1 MNIQDEFS
9 VILYA
14 LRFAG
19 FNASEKNYRL
29 ELTLKE
35 KLRNYILYIYEV
47 VSILFAII
55 LIFTSI
61 FSLTYDTPIIKFTS
75 ASLHVILFLIR
86 LSLFLKRSQ
95 LRKTLRKLRIFAR
108 NGCTRSIYRNYALFA
123 CSVSFVIPL
132 IVAISATV
140 VVLGNSTE
148 HKDITL
154 IGDETGYSYNIYMI
168 GFVTTQILYTVNFL
182 VFPGLVMTFLSFMYL
197 SYIDAVKRHFEAEL
211 LNILRNFSHEA
222 ISKCLNIFMVANRIH
237 RDMEK
242 SLSLTAFLT
251 YVLTFGNILNIVCI
265 FAVNFLSNMQTL
277 RSLYTNSVFIWTISW
292 FVFLTICGSRATE
305 LGYFLKNI
313 VQEVATKSLRY
324 PPVKSSRDLMYLQL
338 FDACS
343 KLNLNFTA
351 WGMFRLNKR
360 LLLTTSGV
368 LVTYGILFASEIR
381 GISAMKQE

>member
-1 MNIQDEFS
+1 
-9 VILYA
+9 
-14 LRFAG
+14 
-19 FNASEKNYRL
+19 
-29 ELTLKE
+29 
-35 KLRNYILYIYEV
+35 
-47 VSILFAII
+47 
-55 LIFTSI
+55 
-61 FSLTYDTPIIKFTS
+61 
-75 ASLHVILFLIR
+75 
-86 LSLFLKRSQ
+86 
-95 LRKTLRKLRIFAR
+95 
-108 NGCTRSIYRNYALFA
+108 
-123 CSVSFVIPL
+123 
-132 IVAISATV
+132 
-140 VVLGNSTE
+140 
-148 HKDITL
+148 
-154 IGDETGYSYNIYMI
+154 
-168 GFVTTQILYTVNFL
+168 
-182 VFPGLVMTFLSFMYL
+182 
-197 SYIDAVKRHFEAEL
+197 
-211 LNILRNFSHEA
+211 
-222 ISKCLNIFMVANRIH
+222 MVANRIH